1 MPIVINRGQ
10 YKLPLSFID
19 LSFISYELQPILDK
33 CRWII
38 ANWWYSVAHCKW
50 KKMLDMKVMFVF
62 KHIDQKPFSYNK
74 NHMNLKLILF
84 LKKWLLVLVL

>member
-33 CRWII
+33 CIWII
-38 ANWWYSVAHCKW
+38 ANWW
-50 KKMLDMKVMFVF
+50 
-62 KHIDQKPFSYNK
+62 Q
-74 NHMNLKLILF
+74 LF
-84 LKKWLLVLVL
+84 LLEVSAKEE

>member
-38 ANWWYSVAHCKW
+38 ANWWYNMFMILG
-50 KKMLDMKVMFVF
+50 KKFHF
-62 KHIDQKPFSYNK
+62 DQFQLS
-74 NHMNLKLILF
+74 
-84 LKKWLLVLVL
+84 

>member
-38 ANWWYSVAHCKW
+38 ANWWYW
-50 KKMLDMKVMFVF
+50 LYTT
-62 KHIDQKPFSYNK
+62 IDIEIEVQTIDPIIKS
-74 NHMNLKLILF
+74 
-84 LKKWLLVLVL
+84 